1 MTKTRVWIAMGCC
14 LFAVALAAWAQG
26 GRKPGLWEITTTM
39 NYQSQAGATG
49 RPATV
54 GPYTT
59 PACLTQALID
69 KYGAP
74 LPQVGQCKITSV
86 NKQANSVKAIL
97 ACTGRM
103 NGTATMESTWTA
115 TTATGSVHFVMSPP
129 PGSAAKAVE
138 WTSTSTSV
146 FKSADCGS
154 VKPFPMPN

>member
-1 MTKTRVWIAMGCC
+1 MRKTHVWIMLGCC
-14 LFAVALAAWAQG
+14 LFALANLASAQS
-26 GRKPGLWEITTTM
+26 RKPGLWAITTTM
-39 NYQSQAGATG
+39 NYQAQAATPG
-49 RPATV
+49 RPTTL

-74 LPQVGQCKITSV
+74 LPQIAQCKITSL
-86 NKQANSVKAIL
+86 NKQTNNVKAQL
-97 ACTGRM
+97 SCTGRM
-103 NGTATMESTWTA
+103 TGTATMESTWTA
-115 TTATGSVHFVMSPP
+115 TTATGSVHFVGTPP
-129 PGSAAKAVE
+129 SGSSAKPVE